1 MKVFPA
7 IYLYCILELV
17 IHVIKHPSNQIS
29 VKINE
34 VIGFVSCFISPSK
47 AFLKDSLKTLLNFK
61 RLCQDTLKLPSK
73 ILITFSFQLNKNRPN
88 YDLKTIFLSIK
99 KNVWIQKHCLVC
111 LKYCFVKNK
120 PFASW
125 TLLKEIEV
133 HQKHGLWFDS
143 YLGKALWQSNK
154 WLQSTSANPCH
165 VQLSYWQLR
174 PN

>member
-17 IHVIKHPSNQIS
+17 IHVIKHPSYQIS

-88 YDLKTIFLSIK
+88 YDLKTIFLRIK
-99 KNVWIQKHCLVC
+99 NCLNTKTLPCMLEILLHQKQ
-111 LKYCFVKNK
+111 
-120 PFASW
+120 
-125 TLLKEIEV
+125 TLLLLNTSERN
-133 HQKHGLWFDS
+133 W
-143 YLGKALWQSNK
+143 
-154 WLQSTSANPCH
+154 STSKTWP
-165 VQLSYWQLR
+165 LIWQLLR
-174 PN
+174 KSTLTIR

>member
-61 RLCQDTLKLPSK
+61 RLCQDTLKLPSE

-88 YDLKTIFLSIK
+88 YDLKTMFLRIK
-99 KNVWIQKHCLVC
+99 KLFEYKNIALYAWTIASSKTNPLPPEHFWKK
-111 LKYCFVKNK
+111 LKYIKNM
-120 PFASW
+120 A
-125 TLLKEIEV
+125 
-133 HQKHGLWFDS
+133 FD
-143 YLGKALWQSNK
+143 LTA
-154 WLQSTSANPCH
+154 T
-165 VQLSYWQLR
+165 
-174 PN
+174 